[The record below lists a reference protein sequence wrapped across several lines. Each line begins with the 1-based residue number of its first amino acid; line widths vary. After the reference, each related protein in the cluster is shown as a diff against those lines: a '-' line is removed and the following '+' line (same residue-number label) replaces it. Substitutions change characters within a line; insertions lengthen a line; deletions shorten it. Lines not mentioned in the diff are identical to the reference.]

1 MAYMGCGTTS
11 RSIAMSGGRPAVCK
25 SHPIVEDATRVGE
38 PDEQR
43 QPAAAAPGRQLR
55 RNWRIACGN
64 CGNPSQASGGGR
76 CSAPHLDWRIACG
89 NCGNS
94 FEGSRRRPTFRS
106 PGFCREHSWPKKMS
120 HVRRRSSAISRSLPR
135 WILKPLGEGVL
146 GKSSTAN
153 TRSGTL

>member
-1 MAYMGCGTTS
+1 MT
-11 RSIAMSGGRPAVCK
+11 GGRPTVCK
-25 SHPIVEDATRVGE
+25 NHSIVEDATRAGE

-43 QPAAAAPGRQLR
+43 RPPAAAPGRQPR

-64 CGNPSQASGGGR
+64 CGNPSLASGGGR

-106 PGFCREHSWPKKMS
+106 PGFCRKSMNHIGSS
-120 HVRRRSSAISRSLPR
+120 RSAISRSLPR

-146 GKSSTAN
+146 GKSSSAK